1 MKLTRINPDHSWLL
15 ETPGLRLVVDP
26 WLLGPEIDGFGW
38 FHTQHLPQAAW
49 PIAAL
54 GPLDA
59 IVITQPFPTTATR
72 KPCAPCPPPSPSW
85 RFPLRTDASSA
96 FFPKAETWFLWTE
109 LFAPIL
115 RSRS

>member
-54 GPLDA
+54 GPLEMPA
-59 IVITQPFPTTATR
+59 STPGGQPEAR
-72 KPCAPCPPPSPSW
+72 QWPSSQPD
-85 RFPLRTDASSA
+85 FGGAD
-96 FFPKAETWFLWTE
+96 
-109 LFAPIL
+109 
-115 RSRS
+115 